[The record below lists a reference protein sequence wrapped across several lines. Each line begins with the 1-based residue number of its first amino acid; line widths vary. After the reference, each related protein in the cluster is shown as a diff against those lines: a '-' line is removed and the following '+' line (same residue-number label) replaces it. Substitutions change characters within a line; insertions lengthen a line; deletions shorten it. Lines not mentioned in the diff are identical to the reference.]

1 MVNEDEIKQNTHYGT
16 VGFIGQH
23 KEFSWSILEFKKG
36 CIITIYIHKKGIK
49 EKIAE
54 NEKLENSYK
63 IIADWINGIIDSGQ
77 MKLCKRACDRIA
89 KEIK

>member
-1 MVNEDEIKQNTHYGT
+1 MVNEDEIKQETHYGT

-23 KEFSWSILEFKKG
+23 KEFSWSILELKTG
-36 CIITIYIHKKGIK
+36 CIITMHINEKGIK

-63 IIADWINGIIDSGQ
+63 IIADWINRKIDSEK
-77 MKLCKRACDRIA
+77 MELSI
-89 KEIK
+89 KE